1 MQKYYFFTSHNPL
14 CKKTY
19 SIIIVDIVIQKYN
32 IQINC
37 VLLQI
42 DICIKNPNNTMKE
55 IEFTLRGGEG
65 DYIQLTQLLKV
76 TNCVASGSEAQMVVT
91 EGLVKR
97 NGETELRKRAKCVA
111 GDTIEYDGTRIHIY

>member
-1 MQKYYFFTSHNPL
+1 
-14 CKKTY
+14 
-19 SIIIVDIVIQKYN
+19 
-32 IQINC
+32 
-37 VLLQI
+37 
-42 DICIKNPNNTMKE
+42 MKE

-65 DYIQLTQLLKV
+65 DYIQLIQLLKA

-111 GDTIEYDGTRIHIY
+111 GDTIEYEGTRIHIY